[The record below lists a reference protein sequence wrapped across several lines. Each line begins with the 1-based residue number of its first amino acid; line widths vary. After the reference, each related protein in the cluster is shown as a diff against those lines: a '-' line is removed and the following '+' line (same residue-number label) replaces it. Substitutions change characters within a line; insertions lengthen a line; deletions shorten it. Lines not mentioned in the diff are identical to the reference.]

1 MQAGGTTSWITTT
14 LRRSLVVCLAMAL
27 ALVGVATPRASAD
40 DDADEPTFVSLSGSG
55 KMNSKRFRLDPGL
68 YMIDLDYR
76 YGNNGISV
84 ALSDDDGPYE
94 LLDYNDERPGGTSR
108 ILWIGGHEG
117 DLRISVNSGDLE
129 RPWEVLITDLTSYPA
144 KSVRSFTARGRGL
157 NTSGLYL
164 LEPGTYSFTTS
175 YTGSEFWDTGHVFEV
190 DLRAIH
196 HQAGKAV
203 SLVTTTEKTAA
214 VSGSRTSTV
223 KVSKPSLFW
232 IDPWFAWTQVAWK
245 VAVGPKLTSTPKPKI
260 SGTLAV
266 GKTLTADPGTWK
278 PAPVKVKYQWYRGKS
293 KISGATSQT
302 YKLKAADE
310 GKTIKVAVKGPAYEP
325 VIKTSAATKA
335 VKAGTLTKAT
345 PTISGTPKVGKKLT
359 AKPGIWGPGTVSKKY
374 QWYRGSTKITGA
386 TKSTYTLTR
395 YDKGKT
401 IKVKVTGSKSGY
413 ITASKTSKPTA
424 KVA

>member
-1 MQAGGTTSWITTT
+1 MQARTRSTITTT
-14 LRRSLVVCLAMAL
+14 LRRALVACLALAL
-27 ALVGVATPRASAD
+27 TLVGVAMPRASAD
-40 DDADEPTFVSLSGSG
+40 EDTDEPTHVWLSGSG
-55 KMNSKRFRLDPGL
+55 KGNSKRFRLDPGL
-68 YMIDLDYR
+68 YTVELDYQ
-76 YGNNGISV
+76 YGTSGISV
-84 ALSDDDGPYE
+84 ALSDDNGPYE
-94 LLDYNDERPGGTSR
+94 LLDYNDERPGGTIR
-108 ILWIGGHEG
+108 ILWIGGNEG
-117 DLRISVNSGDLE
+117 DLRISVNTGDLQ
-129 RPWEVLITDLTSYPA
+129 RSWEVLITDLTSYPT

-157 NTSGLYL
+157 NTSDLYL

-196 HQAGKAV
+196 HRAGKAV
-203 SLVTTTEKTAA
+203 SLVTTTEKTAS

-260 SGTLAV
+260 TGSLAV
-266 GKTLTADPGTWK
+266 GKTLTAEPGTWK
-278 PAPVKVKYQWYRGKS
+278 PAPVKVKYQWHRGKS
-293 KISGATSQT
+293 KISGATAQT
-302 YKLKAADE
+302 YKLTAADL
-310 GKTIKVAVKGPAYEP
+310 GTTITVTVKGPAYEP
-325 VIKTSAATKA
+325 TVKTSAATAKIT
-335 VKAGTLTKAT
+335 AGTLTKAT

-359 AKPGIWGPGTVSKKY
+359 AKPLTWGPGTVSKKH
-374 QWYRGSTKITGA
+374 QWYRGSTKIAGA
-386 TKSTYTLTR
+386 TKSTYMLTR